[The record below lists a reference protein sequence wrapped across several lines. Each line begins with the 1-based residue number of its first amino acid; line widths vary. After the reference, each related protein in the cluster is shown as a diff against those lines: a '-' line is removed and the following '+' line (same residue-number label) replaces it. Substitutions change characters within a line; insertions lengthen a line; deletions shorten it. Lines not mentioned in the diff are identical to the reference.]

1 MATQDPFADLQQQN
15 SLLAR
20 LLEVSVI
27 LNSSLALAPLLDFI
41 MDATCEIT
49 QCEAASILLYNRNSD
64 ELRFVASNSPGT
76 DPSELAEIPVQME
89 GSIAG
94 QIVRES
100 RSIVIQD
107 SADPRIYRGVDQS
120 IGFQTLNLLG
130 VPMSIKES
138 VVGVLEAVNKRDGVW
153 SQNDGNYLSI
163 LATQAA
169 VAIQNAQQAEALQ
182 KAYDDLNQLDK
193 LKNDFIA
200 IASHELRTP
209 LGVILGYASFL
220 QEEAQGEASEH
231 ATLVVNSA
239 LHLRNLIEDLTNLR
253 FLQLGKSELLGE
265 SVTIG
270 YLLDAAP

>member
-27 LNSSLALAPLLDFI
+27 LNSSLALAPLLNFI

-49 QCEAASILLYNRNSD
+49 RCEAASILLYNRNSD

-76 DPSELAEIPVQME
+76 DPSELAEIPVPME

-138 VVGVLEAVNKRDGVW
+138 VVGVLEAVRMT
-153 SQNDGNYLSI
+153 
-163 LATQAA
+163 AT
-169 VAIQNAQQAEALQ
+169 IYPFWRRRL
-182 KAYDDLNQLDK
+182 
-193 LKNDFIA
+193 
-200 IASHELRTP
+200 P
-209 LGVILGYASFL
+209 
-220 QEEAQGEASEH
+220 
-231 ATLVVNSA
+231 
-239 LHLRNLIEDLTNLR
+239 
-253 FLQLGKSELLGE
+253 
-265 SVTIG
+265 
-270 YLLDAAP
+270 